1 LSSLNGTI
9 RILLCEDHTLFREG
23 LRAILAQHPS
33 MQVVGEARNGRE
45 AVEEARRLNPDV
57 VLMDIEMPELSG
69 LDATASI
76 TAAKLDCRVLILTL
90 YDDEELVARCLD
102 AGAMGYVLKDGPSSE
117 LLHAIEALH
126 RGHRYLTPRAL
137 SQVVEH
143 ARKGRGRTRTR
154 YDLLTAREREVLKL
168 LADGFTSKEVAGRLG
183 TSVKTADVHKY
194 NLMQKLGIHDR
205 AGLVK
210 YALRQKL
217 IRLPQPRSVRT

>member
-1 LSSLNGTI
+1 MN
-9 RILLCEDHTLFREG
+9 
-23 LRAILAQHPS
+23 
-33 MQVVGEARNGRE
+33 VVGAATNGRE
-45 AVEEARRLNPDV
+45 AVDEARRLNPDV

-69 LDATASI
+69 LDATALI

-90 YDDEELVARCLD
+90 YDDEEVVARCLD

-117 LLHAIEALH
+117 LVHAIEALH

-143 ARKGRGRTRTR
+143 ARQGHGRTRTR

-168 LADGFTSKEVAGRLG
+168 LADGLTSKEVAGRLG
-183 TSVKTADVHKY
+183 TSVRTADVHKY
-194 NLMQKLGIHDR
+194 NLMHKLGIHDR

-217 IRLPQPRSVRT
+217 IRLPQPRSVRP